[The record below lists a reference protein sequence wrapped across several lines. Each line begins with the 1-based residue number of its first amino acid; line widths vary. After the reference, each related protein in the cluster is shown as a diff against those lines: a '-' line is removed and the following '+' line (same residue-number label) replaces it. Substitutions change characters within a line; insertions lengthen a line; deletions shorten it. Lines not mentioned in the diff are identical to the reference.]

1 MSRKQLLVYL
11 VAFIVSTVVVVSLF
25 IASFFSKEP
34 STQIIDLSPSPT
46 APLRGVGSFPSLPPQ
61 AVDLPA
67 ATAHPN
73 GTYLQQTITP
83 ADQKIIQQDYLVGQ
97 LIKKLPF
104 HSELFVLRYD
114 IETNSFV
121 VSFIKDKLNEAN
133 QSFDKF
139 LKDNS
144 IENRN
149 WLYNLN
155 TKNQTY

>member
-11 VAFIVSTVVVVSLF
+11 IAFIVSALVVISLF
-25 IASFFSKEP
+25 IASLFSEKP
-34 STQIIDLSPSPT
+34 ATQIIDISPSPA
-46 APLRGVGSFPSLPPQ
+46 APVRGIGSFPSLPPQ
-61 AVDLPA
+61 AVDLQNA
-67 ATAHPN
+67 SAHPN

-121 VSFIKDKLNEAN
+121 VSFIKEKIDEAN
-133 QSFDKF
+133 QSFDQF
-139 LKDNS
+139 LKDNR

>member
-1 MSRKQLLVYL
+1 MSRTQLALYLAAFVLATIVVFTLV
-11 VAFIVSTVVVVSLF
+11 LF
-25 IASFFSKEP
+25 SFFSKSSSPPVISVSPLP
-34 STQIIDLSPSPT
+34 SSY
-46 APLRGVGSFPSLPPQ
+46 ARGIPANSLPPQ
-61 AVDLPA
+61 VID
-67 ATAHPN
+67 TVGVSKHPN
-73 GTYLQQTITP
+73 NNTPQQTMTEVSEKLVTQ
-83 ADQKIIQQDYLVGQ
+83 DQQVGQ

-133 QSFDKF
+133 QSFDQF

-155 TKNQTY
+155 IKNQTY

>member
-11 VAFIVSTVVVVSLF
+11 VAFILSALVVVSLF
-25 IASFFSKEP
+25 IASFFSTEP
-34 STQIIDLSPSPT
+34 ANQIIDISPSPT
-46 APLRGVGSFPSLPPQ
+46 SPLRGVGSFPSLPPQ
-61 AVDLPA
+61 AVDLPSA
-67 ATAHPN
+67 SAHPN

-83 ADQKIIQQDYLVGQ
+83 ADQKIIQQDYLIGQ

-133 QSFDKF
+133 QSFDQF

-155 TKNQTY
+155 IKNQTY